1 MDFVYYVVY
10 EQGKFYGAQTRNLSR
25 ASVIEEV
32 AESATQVVGSSY
44 YNTIKNAFNDTKTDI
59 QTRVSFK
66 YAASRGVYG
75 RHFSM
80 SMDSCCLILE
90 VLLTTRLGGRSLTHW
105 LELRIR
111 IFFKMTQDLE
121 MKDRSTPSNSV
132 SSPAPST
139 LQHLKEIA
147 SLIETGSYSKEVRR
161 IARAVRLTIALR
173 RKLTASAISSFLDHV
188 LTPGSEVHAKLSA
201 YLPKDDDHEM
211 EVDAA
216 TSAIQT
222 PAKHLLPELEIY
234 CYLLV
239 LLFLIDQ
246 KKYSEAKACSS
257 ASIVWLK
264 NINRRTVDVIASRL
278 YFYYSYSYELMGD
291 LAEIRGNLLALHR
304 IATLRHDELGQETLL
319 NLLLRN
325 YLHYNLYDQA
335 EKLRSKAP
343 RFEAHSNQ
351 QFCRYLF
358 YLGKI
363 RTIQLEY
370 TDAKESLLQ
379 AARKAPVAARGF
391 RIQCNKWAVI
401 VRLLL
406 GEIPERTVFM
416 QKGMEKALRPYFE
429 LTNAV
434 RIGDLELFRNI
445 ADKFATTFNADR
457 THNLIVR
464 LRHNV
469 IRTGLRNISISYSR
483 ISLADVAKKLRLN
496 SASPVADA
504 ESIVSKAIRDG
515 AIDATLDHANG
526 WMVSK
531 ETGDIYSTNEPQLAF
546 NSRIAFC
553 LNMHNEAV
561 RALRFPPNTHKE
573 KESAE
578 KRRER
583 QQQEQELAKH
593 IAEEDDDDF

>member
-1 MDFVYYVVY
+1 MV
-10 EQGKFYGAQTRNLSR
+10 
-25 ASVIEEV
+25 
-32 AESATQVVGSSY
+32 
-44 YNTIKNAFNDTKTDI
+44 
-59 QTRVSFK
+59 
-66 YAASRGVYG
+66 
-75 RHFSM
+75 
-80 SMDSCCLILE
+80 
-90 VLLTTRLGGRSLTHW
+90 
-105 LELRIR
+105 
-111 IFFKMTQDLE
+111 QDVE
-121 MKDRSTPSNSV
+121 MKDQTTPPNSI
-132 SSPAPST
+132 SSAVPLEIQQTAAVVAS
-139 LQHLKEIA
+139 LKDIA
-147 SLIETGSYSKEVRR
+147 ALIETGAYAKEVRR
-161 IARAVRLTIALR
+161 IARAVRLTVALR
-173 RKLTASAISSFLDHV
+173 KKLTNSVINGFLDFA
-188 LTPGSEVHAKLSA
+188 LGPSSEARARLAA
-201 YLPKDDDHEM
+201 YVAKDDEHGM
-211 EVDAA
+211 EVDTA
-216 TSAIQT
+216 TSGGQSSS
-222 PAKHLLPELEIY
+222 KHLLPEIEIY
-234 CYLLV
+234 CHLLV
-239 LLFLIDQ
+239 LIFLIDQ
-246 KKYSEAKACSS
+246 KQFKQAKAFSS
-257 ASIVWLK
+257 ASIARLK
-264 NINRRTVDVIASRL
+264 SLNRRTVDVLASRL
-278 YFYYSYSYELMGD
+278 YFYYSHSYEVTGD

-343 RFEAHSNQ
+343 RFEAHSNH

-370 TDAKESLLQ
+370 TDAKEALLQ
-379 AARKAPVAARGF
+379 AARKAPVSARGF
-391 RIQCNKWAVI
+391 RIQCNKWAVL

-406 GEIPERTVFM
+406 GEIPERTIFM
-416 QKGMEKALRPYFE
+416 QRGMEKALRPYFE

-434 RIGDLELFRNI
+434 RIGDLELFRTV
-445 ADKFATTFNADR
+445 AEKFATTFNTDR

-483 ISLADVAKKLRLN
+483 ISLVDVAKKLRLD
-496 SASPVADA
+496 SANPVADA
-504 ESIVSKAIRDG
+504 ENIVAKAIRDG

-531 ETGDIYSTNEPQLAF
+531 ETGDIYSTNEPQMAF

-593 IAEEDDDDF
+593 IAEEEDDDF

>member
-1 MDFVYYVVY
+1 
-10 EQGKFYGAQTRNLSR
+10 
-25 ASVIEEV
+25 
-32 AESATQVVGSSY
+32 
-44 YNTIKNAFNDTKTDI
+44 
-59 QTRVSFK
+59 
-66 YAASRGVYG
+66 
-75 RHFSM
+75 M
-80 SMDSCCLILE
+80 SED
-90 VLLTTRLGGRSLTHW
+90 V
-105 LELRIR
+105 
-111 IFFKMTQDLE
+111 E
-121 MKDRSTPSNSV
+121 MKDQATPSHLV
-132 SSPAPST
+132 SSALPST
-139 LQHLKEIA
+139 LQHLKEI
-147 SLIETGSYSKEVRR
+147 SSIIETGSYSKEVRR
-161 IARAVRLTIALR
+161 ISRAVRLTFALR
-173 RKLTASAISSFLDHV
+173 RKLTAPLLSSFLDYV
-188 LTPGSEVHAKLSA
+188 LVPASELHAKFSS
-201 YLPKDDDHEM
+201 YLPSFKEGDREM
-211 EVDAA
+211 EVDSA
-216 TSAIQT
+216 TAAIQN
-222 PAKHLLPELEIY
+222 PVAKHLLPELEIY

-246 KKYSEAKACSS
+246 KRYDAAKVCSS
-257 ASIVWLK
+257 ASIVRLK
-264 NINRRTVDVIASRL
+264 SLNRRTVDVIASRL
-278 YFYYSYSYELMGD
+278 YFYYSYSYELTGD

-379 AARKAPVAARGF
+379 AARKAPSAARGF

-406 GEIPERTVFM
+406 GEVPERNVFM
-416 QKGMEKALRPYFE
+416 QRGMEKALRPYFE

-434 RIGDLELFRNI
+434 RIGDLDLFKNV
-445 ADKFATTFNADR
+445 AEKFGTTFNRDG

-483 ISLADVAKKLRLN
+483 ISVADVAKKLRLN
-496 SASPVADA
+496 SANPVADA
-504 ESIVSKAIRDG
+504 ESIVAKAIRDG
-515 AIDATLDHANG
+515 AVDASLDHADG

-546 NSRIAFC
+546 NSRISFC

-561 RALRFPPNTHKE
+561 LALRFPPNTHKE

-583 QQQEQELAKH
+583 HQQEQELAKH
-593 IAEEDDDDF
+593 IEEEDDDDF

>member
-1 MDFVYYVVY
+1 
-10 EQGKFYGAQTRNLSR
+10 
-25 ASVIEEV
+25 
-32 AESATQVVGSSY
+32 
-44 YNTIKNAFNDTKTDI
+44 
-59 QTRVSFK
+59 
-66 YAASRGVYG
+66 
-75 RHFSM
+75 
-80 SMDSCCLILE
+80 
-90 VLLTTRLGGRSLTHW
+90 
-105 LELRIR
+105 
-111 IFFKMTQDLE
+111 MTQDVE
-121 MKDRSTPSNSV
+121 MKELTVVPSISV
-132 SSPAPST
+132 SSKDVSST
-139 LQHLKEIA
+139 FQILKEIV
-147 SLIETGSYSKEVRR
+147 SLLETGAYAREVRR
-161 IARAVRLTIALR
+161 IGQAVRRTIQLR
-173 RKLTASAISSFLDHV
+173 RKLKAFVLSSFLNYA
-188 LTPGSEVHAKLSA
+188 LTQGSEAHTRLSS
-201 YLPKDDDHEM
+201 YLPKEDEHDM
-211 EVDAA
+211 EVDTA
-216 TSAIQT
+216 TSAT
-222 PAKHLLPELEIY
+222 PLVKQSLPELEIY

-239 LLFLIDQ
+239 LIFLIDQ
-246 KKYSEAKACSS
+246 KKFSEAKSCSS
-257 ASIVWLK
+257 ASIVRLR
-264 NINRRTVDVIASRL
+264 NINKRTVDVLASRL
-278 YFYYSYSYELMGD
+278 YFYYSLSYELTGD

-325 YLHYNLYDQA
+325 YLQYNLYDQA

-343 RFEAHSNQ
+343 RFEAHLNQ

-379 AARKAPVAARGF
+379 AARKAPIAALGF
-391 RIQCNKWAVI
+391 RVQCNKWAVI

-416 QKGMEKALRPYFE
+416 QKGMKKALRPYFE

-434 RIGDLELFRNI
+434 RVGDLELFRSV
-445 ADKFATTFNADR
+445 ADKFASTFNSDR

-483 ISLADVAKKLRLN
+483 ISLTDVAHKLRLN
-496 SASPVADA
+496 SENPVADA
-504 ESIVSKAIRDG
+504 ESIVAKAIRDG

-531 ETGDIYSTNEPQLAF
+531 ETGDVYSTNEPQLAF

-561 RALRFPPNTHKE
+561 RALRFPPNSHKKE

>member
-1 MDFVYYVVY
+1 
-10 EQGKFYGAQTRNLSR
+10 
-25 ASVIEEV
+25 
-32 AESATQVVGSSY
+32 
-44 YNTIKNAFNDTKTDI
+44 
-59 QTRVSFK
+59 
-66 YAASRGVYG
+66 
-75 RHFSM
+75 
-80 SMDSCCLILE
+80 
-90 VLLTTRLGGRSLTHW
+90 
-105 LELRIR
+105 
-111 IFFKMTQDLE
+111 MTQDVE
-121 MKDRSTPSNSV
+121 MKDQAVPSNSV
-132 SSPAPST
+132 SSAIPSP

-147 SLIETGSYSKEVRR
+147 SLIETGAYAREVRR
-161 IARAVRLTIALR
+161 IVRAIRLTIALR
-173 RKLTASAISSFLDHV
+173 QKLKASVLSVFLNSALV
-188 LTPGSEVHAKLSA
+188 LGSEVHSRLSS
-201 YLPKDDDHEM
+201 YLPKEDDHDM
-211 EVDAA
+211 EIDTA
-216 TSAIQT
+216 TSAT
-222 PAKHLLPELEIY
+222 LAPVKHSLPELEIY

-239 LLFLIDQ
+239 LIFLIDQ
-246 KKYSEAKACSS
+246 KRYNEAKACSS
-257 ASIVWLK
+257 ASVTRLK
-264 NINRRTVDVIASRL
+264 NLNRRTIDVLAARL
-278 YFYYSYSYELMGD
+278 YFYYSLSYELTGD
-291 LAEIRGNLLALHR
+291 LAEIRGNLLSLHR

-351 QFCRYLF
+351 QATPICIHFHFGHTNLYGICSIFQRMCVFCRYLF

-379 AARKAPVAARGF
+379 AARKAPVAALGF
-391 RIQCNKWAVI
+391 RLQCNKWAVI

-434 RIGDLELFRNI
+434 RIGDLELFKTV
-445 ADKFATTFNADR
+445 AEKFSSTFTSDG

-483 ISLADVAKKLRLN
+483 ISLADVAKKLRLD
-496 SASPVADA
+496 SANPVADA
-504 ESIVSKAIRDG
+504 ESIVAKAIRDG

-531 ETGDIYSTNEPQLAF
+531 ETGDIYSTNEPQFAF

-561 RALRFPPNTHKE
+561 RALRFPPNSHKE
-573 KESAE
+573 KEGSD

>member
-1 MDFVYYVVY
+1 MT
-10 EQGKFYGAQTRNLSR
+10 E
-25 ASVIEEV
+25 
-32 AESATQVVGSSY
+32 
-44 YNTIKNAFNDTKTDI
+44 DI
-59 QTRVSFK
+59 
-66 YAASRGVYG
+66 
-75 RHFSM
+75 
-80 SMDSCCLILE
+80 
-90 VLLTTRLGGRSLTHW
+90 
-105 LELRIR
+105 
-111 IFFKMTQDLE
+111 E
-121 MKDRSTPSNSV
+121 MKEQRPTPSNSV
-132 SSPAPST
+132 VTSSPSP
-139 LQHLKEIA
+139 LQHLKDIA
-147 SLIETGSYSKEVRR
+147 SLVETGAYTREIRR
-161 IARAVRLTIALR
+161 IARAIRLTIQLR
-173 RKLTASAISSFLDHV
+173 KNLTTSVLSAFLNFV
-188 LTPGSEVHAKLSA
+188 LVPGSEVHSRLSS
-201 YLPKDDDHEM
+201 YLPKEDENDM
-211 EVDAA
+211 EVDSA
-216 TSAIQT
+216 TSSAQA
-222 PAKHLLPELEIY
+222 PAKHSLPEIEIF

-239 LLFLIDQ
+239 LIFLIDQ
-246 KKYSEAKACSS
+246 KRYSEAKACSS
-257 ASIVWLK
+257 TSIARLK
-264 NINRRTVDVIASRL
+264 NLNRRTVDVLASRL
-278 YFYYSYSYELMGD
+278 YFYYSLSYELTGD
-291 LAEIRGNLLALHR
+291 LAEIRGSLLALHR

-379 AARKAPVAARGF
+379 ASRKAPASALGF
-391 RIQCNKWAVI
+391 RVQCNKWAII

-434 RIGDLELFRNI
+434 RIGDLELFKTV
-445 ADKFATTFNADR
+445 AEKFSSSFSSDR
-457 THNLIVR
+457 TNNLIVR

-469 IRTGLRNISISYSR
+469 IRTGLRNISISYSK
-483 ISLADVAKKLRLN
+483 ISLFDVAKKLRLDSPN
-496 SASPVADA
+496 PVADA

-531 ETGDIYSTNEPQLAF
+531 ETGDIYSTNEPQIAF

-561 RALRFPPNTHKE
+561 RALRFPPNSHKE

-583 QQQEQELAKH
+583 HQQEQELAKH
-593 IAEEDDDDF
+593 IAEEDDDEF

>member
-1 MDFVYYVVY
+1 MST
-10 EQGKFYGAQTRNLSR
+10 A
-25 ASVIEEV
+25 
-32 AESATQVVGSSY
+32 ATQDVDM
-44 YNTIKNAFNDTKTDI
+44 KELPAP
-59 QTRVSFK
+59 
-66 YAASRGVYG
+66 AAAPSN
-75 RHFSM
+75 S
-80 SMDSCCLILE
+80 
-90 VLLTTRLGGRSLTHW
+90 TTS
-105 LELRIR
+105 
-111 IFFKMTQDLE
+111 
-121 MKDRSTPSNSV
+121 STPSV
-132 SSPAPST
+132 

-147 SLIETGSYSKEVRR
+147 SFIETGAYAREVRR
-161 IARAVRLTIALR
+161 IARAIRLTMALR
-173 RKLTASAISSFLDHV
+173 RKLKAPIISAFLNFA
-188 LTPGSEVHAKLSA
+188 LTPGSEPHVRLSS
-201 YLPKDDDHEM
+201 YLPKEDEEM
-211 EVDAA
+211 EVDTA
-216 TSAIQT
+216 TSVAQA
-222 PAKHLLPELEIY
+222 PVKHSLPELEIY

-239 LLFLIDQ
+239 LIFLIDQ
-246 KKYSEAKACSS
+246 KKYNEAKACSS
-257 ASIVWLK
+257 ASIARLK
-264 NINRRTVDVIASRL
+264 NINKRTVDVLASRL
-278 YFYYSYSYELMGD
+278 YFYYSLSYEHTGD

-304 IATLRHDELGQETLL
+304 IATLRRDELGQETLL

-379 AARKAPVAARGF
+379 AARKAPVAALGF
-391 RIQCNKWAVI
+391 RIQCTKWAVI

-416 QKGMEKALRPYFE
+416 QKGMENALRPYFE

-434 RIGDLELFRNI
+434 RIGDLELFKSV
-445 ADKFATTFNADR
+445 AEKFSTTFSSDR
-457 THNLIVR
+457 TQNLIVR

-483 ISLADVAKKLRLN
+483 ISLADVAKKLRLDTPN
-496 SASPVADA
+496 PIADA
-504 ESIVSKAIRDG
+504 ESIVAKAIRDG
-515 AIDATLDHANG
+515 AIDATLDHSKG

-531 ETGDIYSTNEPQLAF
+531 ETGDIYSTNEPQMAF

-561 RALRFPPNTHKE
+561 RALRFPPNSHKE

-593 IAEEDDDDF
+593 IAEEDDDEF

>member
-1 MDFVYYVVY
+1 
-10 EQGKFYGAQTRNLSR
+10 
-25 ASVIEEV
+25 
-32 AESATQVVGSSY
+32 
-44 YNTIKNAFNDTKTDI
+44 
-59 QTRVSFK
+59 
-66 YAASRGVYG
+66 
-75 RHFSM
+75 
-80 SMDSCCLILE
+80 
-90 VLLTTRLGGRSLTHW
+90 
-105 LELRIR
+105 
-111 IFFKMTQDLE
+111 MTQDVE
-121 MKDRSTPSNSV
+121 MKEQQQQQQPSNSATSSTPS
-132 SSPAPST
+132 T
-139 LQHLKEIA
+139 LHQLKEIA
-147 SLIETGSYSKEVRR
+147 SLLEFGAYAKEARR
-161 IARAVRLTIALR
+161 IVRAVRLTMTLR
-173 RKLTASAISSFLDHV
+173 RELKASVLSAFLNFA
-188 LTPGSEVHAKLSA
+188 LSAGSEPFNRLIS
-201 YLPKDDDHEM
+201 YLPKEDEHEM
-211 EVDAA
+211 EVDSVISVTQA
-216 TSAIQT
+216 
-222 PAKHLLPELEIY
+222 PAKHPLPELEIY

-239 LLFLIDQ
+239 LIFLIDQ
-246 KKYSEAKACSS
+246 KKYDEAKTCSS
-257 ASIVWLK
+257 ASIARLK
-264 NINRRTVDVIASRL
+264 NLNRRTVDVLASRL
-278 YFYYSYSYELMGD
+278 YSYYSLSYELTGD
-291 LAEIRGNLLALHR
+291 LAEVRGNLLALHR
-304 IATLRHDELGQETLL
+304 VATLRHDELGQETLL

-343 RFEAHSNQ
+343 RFEAHSNH

-379 AARKAPVAARGF
+379 AARKAPAAALGF
-391 RIQCNKWAVI
+391 RVLCNKWAVI

-416 QKGMEKALRPYFE
+416 QKGMENALRPYFE

-434 RIGDLELFRNI
+434 RIGDLELFKSV
-445 ADKFATTFNADR
+445 AEKFSSTFTTDR
-457 THNLIVR
+457 TLNLIVR

-483 ISLADVAKKLRLN
+483 ISLADVAKKLRLD
-496 SASPVADA
+496 SANPVAEA
-504 ESIVSKAIRDG
+504 ESIVAKAIRDG

-531 ETGDIYSTNEPQLAF
+531 ETGDIYSTNEPQIAF

-561 RALRFPPNTHKE
+561 RALRFPPNSHKE
-573 KESAE
+573 KEGAE

-593 IAEEDDDDF
+593 IAEEDDDEF

>member
-1 MDFVYYVVY
+1 
-10 EQGKFYGAQTRNLSR
+10 
-25 ASVIEEV
+25 
-32 AESATQVVGSSY
+32 
-44 YNTIKNAFNDTKTDI
+44 
-59 QTRVSFK
+59 
-66 YAASRGVYG
+66 
-75 RHFSM
+75 
-80 SMDSCCLILE
+80 
-90 VLLTTRLGGRSLTHW
+90 
-105 LELRIR
+105 
-111 IFFKMTQDLE
+111 MTQDLE

-201 YLPKDDDHEM
+201 YLPKEDDHEM

>member
-1 MDFVYYVVY
+1 
-10 EQGKFYGAQTRNLSR
+10 
-25 ASVIEEV
+25 
-32 AESATQVVGSSY
+32 
-44 YNTIKNAFNDTKTDI
+44 
-59 QTRVSFK
+59 
-66 YAASRGVYG
+66 
-75 RHFSM
+75 M
-80 SMDSCCLILE
+80 SED
-90 VLLTTRLGGRSLTHW
+90 V
-105 LELRIR
+105 
-111 IFFKMTQDLE
+111 E
-121 MKDRSTPSNSV
+121 MKDQATPSQSV
-132 SSPAPST
+132 SSALPSA
-139 LQHLKEIA
+139 LQHLKGI
-147 SLIETGSYSKEVRR
+147 SSIIESGSYSKEVRR
-161 IARAVRLTIALR
+161 IARALRLTFALR
-173 RKLTASAISSFLDHV
+173 RKLTAPLLSSFLDYV
-188 LTPGSEVHAKLSA
+188 LVPASELHAKLSS
-201 YLPKDDDHEM
+201 YLPSPKEGDREM
-211 EVDAA
+211 EVDSA
-216 TSAIQT
+216 TSAIQN
-222 PAKHLLPELEIY
+222 PVAKHLLPELEIY

-246 KKYSEAKACSS
+246 KRYDAAKACSS
-257 ASIVWLK
+257 ASIVRLK
-264 NINRRTVDVIASRL
+264 SLNRRTVDVIASRL
-278 YFYYSYSYELMGD
+278 YFYYSYSYELAGD

-379 AARKAPVAARGF
+379 AARKAPSAARGF
-391 RIQCNKWAVI
+391 RIQCNKWALI

-406 GEIPERTVFM
+406 GEVPERNVFM
-416 QKGMEKALRPYFE
+416 QRGMEKALRPYFE

-434 RIGDLELFRNI
+434 RIGDLDLFMNV
-445 ADKFATTFNADR
+445 AEKFGTTFNRDG

-496 SASPVADA
+496 SANPVADA
-504 ESIVSKAIRDG
+504 ESIVAKAIRDG
-515 AIDATLDHANG
+515 AVEASLDHADG

-531 ETGDIYSTNEPQLAF
+531 ETGDIYSTNEPQFAF

-583 QQQEQELAKH
+583 HQQEQELAKH
-593 IAEEDDDDF
+593 IEEEDDDDF

>member
-1 MDFVYYVVY
+1 MPEDV
-10 EQGKFYGAQTRNLSR
+10 QM
-25 ASVIEEV
+25 
-32 AESATQVVGSSY
+32 
-44 YNTIKNAFNDTKTDI
+44 NDSEP
-59 QTRVSFK
+59 QP
-66 YAASRGVYG
+66 AA
-75 RHFSM
+75 
-80 SMDSCCLILE
+80 
-90 VLLTTRLGGRSLTHW
+90 
-105 LELRIR
+105 
-111 IFFKMTQDLE
+111 
-121 MKDRSTPSNSV
+121 
-132 SSPAPST
+132 PAPAAAAPALST
-139 LQHLKEIA
+139 LHPALMSDLKEIA
-147 SLIETGSYSKEVRR
+147 TVIEAGSLSKEVRR
-161 IARAVRLTIALR
+161 ISRAFRLTVALR
-173 RKLTASAISSFLDHV
+173 RRVAARDVSAFLAFALPASSEAYGRLTALV
-188 LTPGSEVHAKLSA
+188 PKPKLKMILRWMLMLRLGNS
-201 YLPKDDDHEM
+201 DFN
-211 EVDAA
+211 
-216 TSAIQT
+216 QT
-222 PAKHLLPELEIY
+222 WSPEIEIF

-239 LLFLIDQ
+239 LIFLIDQ
-246 KKYSEAKACSS
+246 KKYDEN
-257 ASIVWLK
+257 L
-264 NINRRTVDVIASRL
+264 NRRTVDVLASRL
-278 YFYYSYSYELMGD
+278 YFYYSYVYELTNN

-304 IATLRHDELGQETLL
+304 MATLHRDELGQETLL

-379 AARKAPVAARGF
+379 AARKAPTTARGF
-391 RIQCNKWAVI
+391 RIQCNKWAII

-416 QKGMEKALRPYFE
+416 QKGMKKALTPYFE

-434 RIGDLELFRNI
+434 RVGDLELFRAV
-445 ADKFATTFNADR
+445 ADKFASTFSADR
-457 THNLIVR
+457 TRNLIVR

-483 ISLADVAKKLRLN
+483 ISLADIAKKLRLDSEN
-496 SASPVADA
+496 PIADA
-504 ESIVSKAIRDG
+504 ESIVAKAIRDG
-515 AIDATLDHANG
+515 AIDATIYHANG

-531 ETGDIYSTNEPQLAF
+531 ETGDVYSTNEPQIAF

-561 RALRFPPNTHKE
+561 KAMRFPPNSHKE

-583 QQQEQELAKH
+583 LQQEEELAKH
-593 IAEEDDDDF
+593 MAEEDDDDF

>member
-1 MDFVYYVVY
+1 
-10 EQGKFYGAQTRNLSR
+10 
-25 ASVIEEV
+25 
-32 AESATQVVGSSY
+32 
-44 YNTIKNAFNDTKTDI
+44 
-59 QTRVSFK
+59 
-66 YAASRGVYG
+66 
-75 RHFSM
+75 
-80 SMDSCCLILE
+80 
-90 VLLTTRLGGRSLTHW
+90 
-105 LELRIR
+105 
-111 IFFKMTQDLE
+111 MTQDVE
-121 MKDRSTPSNSV
+121 MKEQPAPSNSV
-132 SSPAPST
+132 TSPGPT
-139 LQHLKEIA
+139 VLQHLKDIA
-147 SLIETGSYSKEVRR
+147 SLVETGAYAREARR
-161 IARAVRLTIALR
+161 ILRAVRLTIALR
-173 RKLTASAISSFLDHV
+173 KKLKASVLSSFLNFA
-188 LTPGSEVHAKLSA
+188 LGPGSEVSS
-201 YLPKDDDHEM
+201 YLPKDEEHDM
-211 EVDAA
+211 EVDTA
-216 TSAIQT
+216 TSASQAPT
-222 PAKHLLPELEIY
+222 KHSVPELEIY

-239 LLFLIDQ
+239 LIFLIDQ
-246 KKYSEAKACSS
+246 KSYNEAKTCAS
-257 ASIVWLK
+257 AGIARLK
-264 NINRRTVDVIASRL
+264 NLNRRTLDVLASRL
-278 YFYYSYSYELMGD
+278 YFYYSLSYELTGD

-325 YLHYNLYDQA
+325 YLHYNLYDKA

-379 AARKAPVAARGF
+379 AARKAPIAALGF
-391 RIQCNKWAVI
+391 RVQCTKWAVI

-434 RIGDLELFRNI
+434 RIGDLELFRSV
-445 ADKFATTFNADR
+445 ADKFSSTFSSDR
-457 THNLIVR
+457 TYNLIVR

-483 ISLADVAKKLRLN
+483 ISLVDVAKKLRLD
-496 SASPVADA
+496 SANPVADA

-515 AIDATLDHANG
+515 AIDAILDHANG

-531 ETGDIYSTNEPQLAF
+531 ETGDIYSTNEPQMAF

-553 LNMHNEAV
+553 INMHNEAV
-561 RALRFPPNTHKE
+561 KALRYPPNSHKE

-593 IAEEDDDDF
+593 IAEEDDDEF

>member
-1 MDFVYYVVY
+1 MMEYPI
-10 EQGKFYGAQTRNLSR
+10 RNLSNLPNYPR
-25 ASVIEEV
+25 TNTENLLLIGLAC
-32 AESATQVVGSSY
+32 ATALFGKKDRQTNPFNSRVFSFDILSQIICSQIGSNIIRNSFY
-44 YNTIKNAFNDTKTDI
+44 QIL
-59 QTRVSFK
+59 TR
-66 YAASRGVYG
+66 
-75 RHFSM
+75 
-80 SMDSCCLILE
+80 
-90 VLLTTRLGGRSLTHW
+90 
-105 LELRIR
+105 
-111 IFFKMTQDLE
+111 MTQDVE
-121 MKDRSTPSNSV
+121 MKEQQIAPSNSI
-132 SSPAPST
+132 SATSPST
-139 LQHLKEIA
+139 LQLLKDIA
-147 SLIETGSYSKEVRR
+147 GLIEVGAYTREVRR
-161 IARAVRLTIALR
+161 IVRAIRWTIQLR
-173 RKLTASAISSFLDHV
+173 KKLKASSISAFLNFSLV
-188 LTPGSEVHAKLSA
+188 PGSEAHSRLSS
-201 YLPKDDDHEM
+201 YVPQEGEQDM
-211 EVDAA
+211 EVDSV
-216 TSAIQT
+216 TSGTQA
-222 PAKHLLPELEIY
+222 PAKHSLPEIEIY

-239 LLFLIDQ
+239 LIYLIDQ
-246 KKYSEAKACSS
+246 KRYNEAKACSS
-257 ASIVWLK
+257 AGIARLRNV
-264 NINRRTVDVIASRL
+264 NRRTVDVLAARL
-278 YFYYSYSYELMGD
+278 YFYFSLSYELTGN
-291 LAEIRGNLLALHR
+291 LAEIRGDLLALHR
-304 IATLRHDELGQETLL
+304 TATLRHDELGQETLL

-335 EKLRSKAP
+335 EKLRAKAP

-351 QFCRYLF
+351 QARLKAYSLYFHFCRYLF

-379 AARKAPVAARGF
+379 AARKAPISALGF
-391 RIQCNKWAVI
+391 RVQCNKWAVI

-434 RIGDLELFRNI
+434 RIGDLELFKSV
-445 ADKFATTFNADR
+445 ADKFAATFGSDG
-457 THNLIVR
+457 TKNLIVR

-483 ISLADVAKKLRLN
+483 ISLSDVALKLRLD
-496 SASPVADA
+496 SPNPIADA

-515 AIDATLDHANG
+515 AIEASLDRANG

-531 ETGDIYSTNEPQLAF
+531 ETGDIYSTNEPQAAF

-561 RALRFPPNTHKE
+561 RALRFPPNSHKE

-583 QQQEQELAKH
+583 LQQEQELAKV
-593 IAEEDDDDF
+593 IAEEDDDEF

>member
-1 MDFVYYVVY
+1 MPGDV
-10 EQGKFYGAQTRNLSR
+10 
-25 ASVIEEV
+25 
-32 AESATQVVGSSY
+32 
-44 YNTIKNAFNDTKTDI
+44 
-59 QTRVSFK
+59 
-66 YAASRGVYG
+66 
-75 RHFSM
+75 
-80 SMDSCCLILE
+80 
-90 VLLTTRLGGRSLTHW
+90 
-105 LELRIR
+105 
-111 IFFKMTQDLE
+111 E
-121 MKDRSTPSNSV
+121 MKEQPAPSNSV
-132 SSPAPST
+132 TSTGPST

-147 SLIETGSYSKEVRR
+147 SLIETGTYTREIRR
-161 IARAVRLTIALR
+161 IVRAVRLTIALR
-173 RKLTASAISSFLDHV
+173 KKLTASVISAFMTYA
-188 LTPGSEVHAKLSA
+188 LTHGSEVHTRLSS
-201 YLPKDDDHEM
+201 YIPKDDEHEM
-211 EVDAA
+211 EVDTA
-216 TSAIQT
+216 TSAVQS
-222 PAKHLLPELEIY
+222 PSKHSLPELEIY
-234 CYLLV
+234 SYLLV
-239 LLFLIDQ
+239 LIFLIDQ
-246 KKYSEAKACSS
+246 KRYNEAKVCAS
-257 ASIVWLK
+257 AGIARLK
-264 NINRRTVDVIASRL
+264 NLNRRTLDVLTSKL
-278 YFYYSYSYELMGD
+278 YSYYSLSYELTSD

-379 AARKAPVAARGF
+379 AARKAPIAALGF
-391 RIQCNKWAVI
+391 RIQCTKWAVI

-434 RIGDLELFRNI
+434 RIGDLELFRTV
-445 ADKFATTFNADR
+445 AEKFSSTFSSDR
-457 THNLIVR
+457 TNNLIVR

-483 ISLADVAKKLRLN
+483 ISLADVAKKLRLD
-496 SASPVADA
+496 SANPVADA
-504 ESIVSKAIRDG
+504 ESIVAKAIRDG

-531 ETGDIYSTNEPQLAF
+531 ETGDIYSTNEPQIAF

-561 RALRFPPNTHKE
+561 RALRYPPNSNKE

-593 IAEEDDDDF
+593 IAEEDDDEF

>member
-1 MDFVYYVVY
+1 
-10 EQGKFYGAQTRNLSR
+10 
-25 ASVIEEV
+25 
-32 AESATQVVGSSY
+32 
-44 YNTIKNAFNDTKTDI
+44 
-59 QTRVSFK
+59 
-66 YAASRGVYG
+66 
-75 RHFSM
+75 
-80 SMDSCCLILE
+80 
-90 VLLTTRLGGRSLTHW
+90 
-105 LELRIR
+105 
-111 IFFKMTQDLE
+111 MTQDVE
-121 MKDRSTPSNSV
+121 MKEQLPSNSL
-132 SSPAPST
+132 SSSSSPST
-139 LQHLKEIA
+139 LHHLKEIA
-147 SLIETGSYSKEVRR
+147 SLIETGAHAREVRR
-161 IARAVRLTIALR
+161 MVRAVRLTMALR
-173 RKLTASAISSFLDHV
+173 RKLRASVLLAFLNSV
-188 LTPGSEVHAKLSA
+188 LTPGSDAHARLVS
-201 YLPKDDDHEM
+201 YLPKEDEHDM
-211 EVDAA
+211 EVDTASSVTQA
-216 TSAIQT
+216 
-222 PAKHLLPELEIY
+222 PVKHSLPEIEIY

-239 LLFLIDQ
+239 LIFFID
-246 KKYSEAKACSS
+246 KKRYSEAKACSS
-257 ASIVWLK
+257 ASIARLK
-264 NINRRTVDVIASRL
+264 NINRRTVDVLAARL
-278 YFYYSYSYELMGD
+278 YFYYSLCYELTGD

-379 AARKAPVAARGF
+379 AARKAPVAALGF
-391 RIQCNKWAVI
+391 RVQCNKWAII

-434 RIGDLELFRNI
+434 RIGDLELFRSV
-445 ADKFATTFNADR
+445 AEKFSSTFSADR
-457 THNLIVR
+457 TNNLIVR

-483 ISLADVAKKLRLN
+483 ISLADVAKKLRLDSPN
-496 SASPVADA
+496 PVADA

-515 AIDATLDHANG
+515 AIDATVDHASG

-531 ETGDIYSTNEPQLAF
+531 ETGDIYSTNEPQIAF

-561 RALRFPPNTHKE
+561 RALRFPPNSHKE

-593 IAEEDDDDF
+593 IAEEDDDEF

>member
-1 MDFVYYVVY
+1 M
-10 EQGKFYGAQTRNLSR
+10 T
-25 ASVIEEV
+25 
-32 AESATQVVGSSY
+32 
-44 YNTIKNAFNDTKTDI
+44 ND
-59 QTRVSFK
+59 V
-66 YAASRGVYG
+66 
-75 RHFSM
+75 
-80 SMDSCCLILE
+80 
-90 VLLTTRLGGRSLTHW
+90 
-105 LELRIR
+105 
-111 IFFKMTQDLE
+111 E
-121 MKDRSTPSNSV
+121 MKEVQAPSNSL
-132 SSPAPST
+132 SSATASST
-139 LQHLKEIA
+139 LQHLKEIS
-147 SLIETGSYSKEVRR
+147 SLIETGAYAKEVRR
-161 IARAVRLTIALR
+161 IVRAVRLTMMLR
-173 RKLTASAISSFLDHV
+173 RKLRAAVVSAFLSYALAPGSEAHSRLSSFL
-188 LTPGSEVHAKLSA
+188 
-201 YLPKDDDHEM
+201 PKDEEHDMD
-211 EVDAA
+211 VDTA
-216 TSAIQT
+216 TSAAQG
-222 PAKHLLPELEIY
+222 PAKYSLPELEIY

-239 LLFLIDQ
+239 LIFLIDQ
-246 KKYSEAKACSS
+246 KRYNEAKACSS
-257 ASIVWLK
+257 ASIVRLK
-264 NINRRTVDVIASRL
+264 NMNRRTVDVLASRL
-278 YFYYSYSYELMGD
+278 YFYYSYSYELTD
-291 LAEIRGNLLALHR
+291 SLAKIRGTLLSLHR
-304 IATLRHDELGQETLL
+304 MATLRHDELGQVCFLYFLIYSDIWKALAINDGDIQETLL

-416 QKGMEKALRPYFE
+416 QKGMKKALTPYFE

-434 RIGDLELFRNI
+434 RIGDLELFRTV
-445 ADKFATTFNADR
+445 AEKFSGTFNSDR

-483 ISLADVAKKLRLN
+483 ISLADVARKLRLDSQN
-496 SASPVADA
+496 PVADA
-504 ESIVSKAIRDG
+504 ESIVAKAIRDG
-515 AIDATLDHANG
+515 AVDAMIDHANG
-526 WMVSK
+526 CMVSK
-531 ETGDIYSTNEPQLAF
+531 ETGDVYSTNEPQIAF
-546 NSRIAFC
+546 NSRIVFC

-561 RALRFPPNTHKE
+561 RALRFPPNSHKE

-593 IAEEDDDDF
+593 IAEEDDDEF

>member
-1 MDFVYYVVY
+1 
-10 EQGKFYGAQTRNLSR
+10 
-25 ASVIEEV
+25 
-32 AESATQVVGSSY
+32 
-44 YNTIKNAFNDTKTDI
+44 
-59 QTRVSFK
+59 
-66 YAASRGVYG
+66 
-75 RHFSM
+75 
-80 SMDSCCLILE
+80 
-90 VLLTTRLGGRSLTHW
+90 
-105 LELRIR
+105 
-111 IFFKMTQDLE
+111 MTQDEE
-121 MKDRSTPSNSV
+121 MKDHPTPSHSI
-132 SSPAPST
+132 STAIPST
-139 LQHLKEIA
+139 LHHLKEIA
-147 SLIETGSYSKEVRR
+147 SIIETGSNSKEVRR
-161 IARAVRLTIALR
+161 ISRAVRLTIALR
-173 RKLTASAISSFLDHV
+173 SKLTAPVLSSFIDHV
-188 LTPGSEVHAKLSA
+188 LPPASESHSRLSS
-201 YLPKDDDHEM
+201 YLSNPKDDDHEM
-211 EVDAA
+211 EVDSS
-216 TSAIQT
+216 TSAAIQT

-234 CYLLV
+234 CYFLV

-246 KKYSEAKACSS
+246 KRYEEAKACSS
-257 ASIVWLK
+257 ASIDRLK
-264 NINRRTVDVIASRL
+264 NLNRRTVDVIASRL
-278 YFYYSYSYELMGD
+278 YFYYSYSYELTGD
-291 LAEIRGNLLALHR
+291 LAEIRGNLFQLHR

-379 AARKAPVAARGF
+379 AARKAPVAAQGF
-391 RIQCNKWAVI
+391 RIQCNKWAII

-406 GEIPERTVFM
+406 GEIPERTIFV

-434 RIGDLELFRNI
+434 RIGDLELFRNV
-445 ADKFATTFNADR
+445 AEKYATTFKTDGTN
-457 THNLIVR
+457 NLIVR

-483 ISLADVAKKLRLN
+483 ISLADVAQKLRLS
-496 SASPVADA
+496 SADPIADA
-504 ESIVSKAIRDG
+504 ESIISKAIRDG
-515 AIDATLDHANG
+515 AIDATLDHANK
-526 WMVSK
+526 WMLSK

-561 RALRFPPNTHKE
+561 QALRFPKNTHKE
-573 KESAE
+573 KEIAE

-593 IAEEDDDDF
+593 IEEEDDDDDF